1 MKKSWEII
9 VINVNCCSEIVG
21 DKPMTLDPLDRVVP
35 ELDSCIRVCT
45 RIHHSTLTET

>member
-35 ELDSCIRVCT
+35 ELG
-45 RIHHSTLTET
+45 LLY